1 MLNETDIQMKN
12 ETDNGTTPALADVL
26 SYVKEKLS
34 IVEKEQS
41 NSYKSDELTMQEY
54 IMHTEFLSGL
64 WNAYE
69 DVRFV
74 LEEGSFKHTNSNK
87 A

>member
-1 MLNETDIQMKN
+1 MLNEVDIQMKN
-12 ETDNGTTPALADVL
+12 ETDNGTTPVLADVL
-26 SYVKEKLS
+26 SYVKEKLV

-41 NSYKSDELTMQEY
+41 KSNEY
-54 IMHTEFLSGL
+54 TMHTEFLSGL